1 MLTSFKKGAGQ
12 ARDLSPKAREH
23 WSSAVYIWP
32 GRRCGMVTDFCG
44 LSFKHA
50 ELSPL
55 RKNIKNKQTSYV
67 KFLIWISFHSWYNM
81 RQQYPDTVN
90 CYTTIPRIKG
100 RWIVR
105 EIYRDAKRR
114 GIYLA
119 LFTDPEGDGIVV
131 LVLTKSMDKNEKSN
145 IFVN

>member
-1 MLTSFKKGAGQ
+1 MLRAIEIENVLFFYLPTSFKKGAGQ

-55 RKNIKNKQTSYV
+55 RKNIKNKQAS
-67 KFLIWISFHSWYNM
+67 
-81 RQQYPDTVN
+81 
-90 CYTTIPRIKG
+90 
-100 RWIVR
+100 
-105 EIYRDAKRR
+105 
-114 GIYLA
+114 
-119 LFTDPEGDGIVV
+119 
-131 LVLTKSMDKNEKSN
+131 
-145 IFVN
+145 